1 MSSLENRMT
10 RSALIRFGGS
20 LVAAVLACAGVATAE
35 PLTADQA
42 VAIALKQ
49 NPSVILAK
57 ADVLSARASLYS
69 SYSGVLPTVS
79 AGITR
84 NVSRTEK
91 SKGSQVFGNA
101 VVPSSS
107 DLSETYGTSPTI
119 SGTWSILD
127 LSNLKGVQS
136 AKHGMKAAQL
146 SEKST
151 RQLAVLDVRRQFYAV
166 VQQVRLALVADAA
179 LKLARDNE
187 RRVRALFEVGS
198 VARNDLLRARV
209 STSQSELD
217 SLTTHQQVVVQRD
230 LLASLIGVPE
240 AQMGEVD
247 TALVVAPRTYD
258 HAVVLEEA
266 TKQRPDILAS
276 EAELSAAKS
285 GLTSANFARLP
296 YVTVGGSATF
306 SPSSSNKTV
315 TSGDTTFTSHSSA
328 DRVMSGRVAVNLDI
342 FTGFA
347 TESRIASARARVLRA
362 EENRNALRRN
372 LVAEVNETL
381 ISYQAAV
388 EADRVALDAFD
399 SAMENLKLIQ
409 QKYNVGSATILDL
422 IDAQVQATR
431 AAADRQRTLA
441 AIRVA
446 EAQVDRVRGVGD

>member
-1 MSSLENRMT
+1 MT

-20 LVAAVLACAGVATAE
+20 LVVAALVYAGSATAG
-35 PLTADQA
+35 PLTADSA
-42 VAIALKQ
+42 VVIALKQ
-49 NPSVILAK
+49 SPSVILAK

-69 SYSGVLPTVS
+69 SYSGVLPSVS
-79 AGITR
+79 LGIGR
-84 NVSRTEK
+84 SVSRTEK
-91 SKGSQVFGNA
+91 SQGSQVFGNA

-107 DLSETYGTSPTI
+107 DLSETYSTNPVI

-127 LSNLKGVQS
+127 LANLKGMQS
-136 AKHGMKAAQL
+136 ARHGMRAAQL
-146 SEKST
+146 GEKST
-151 RQLAVLDVRRQFYAV
+151 RQLAVLDVKRQFYVV

-179 LKLARDNE
+179 IKLARDNE

-217 SLTTHQQVVVQRD
+217 SLTAHQQVVVQRD
-230 LLASLIGVPE
+230 LLASLLGIPE

-247 TALVVAPRTYD
+247 TALVVAPHTYD
-258 HAVVLEEA
+258 PAVVLDEA
-266 TKQRPDILAS
+266 SKQRPDILAS
-276 EAELSAAKS
+276 EAELSAARS

-296 YVTVGGSATF
+296 YVTLSGSAAF
-306 SPSSSNKTV
+306 NPYSSNKTI

-328 DRVMSGRVAVNLDI
+328 DRGLSGRVALNWDI

-347 TESRIASARARVLRA
+347 TESRIANARARVVRA

-372 LVAEVNETL
+372 LTAEVNETL
-381 ISYQAAV
+381 ISYEAAV
-388 EADRVALDAFD
+388 EGDRVSADAFD
-399 SAMENLKLIQ
+399 SAVENLKLIQ

-446 EAQVDRVRGVGD
+446 EAQVDRVRGTGD

>member
-1 MSSLENRMT
+1 V
-10 RSALIRFGGS
+10 
-20 LVAAVLACAGVATAE
+20 VAALVYAGSATAG
-35 PLTADQA
+35 PLTADSA
-42 VAIALKQ
+42 VVIALKQ
-49 NPSVILAK
+49 SPSVILAK

-69 SYSGVLPTVS
+69 SYSGVLPSVS
-79 AGITR
+79 LGIGR
-84 NVSRTEK
+84 SVSRTEK
-91 SKGSQVFGNA
+91 SQGSQVFGNA

-107 DLSETYGTSPTI
+107 DLSETYSTNPVI

-127 LSNLKGVQS
+127 LANLKGMQS
-136 AKHGMKAAQL
+136 ARHGMRAAQL
-146 SEKST
+146 GEKST
-151 RQLAVLDVRRQFYAV
+151 RQLAVLDVKRQFYVV

-179 LKLARDNE
+179 IKLARDNE

-217 SLTTHQQVVVQRD
+217 SLTAHQQVVVQRD
-230 LLASLIGVPE
+230 LLASLLGIPE

-247 TALVVAPRTYD
+247 TALVVAPHTYD
-258 HAVVLEEA
+258 PAVVLDEA
-266 TKQRPDILAS
+266 SKQRPDILAS
-276 EAELSAAKS
+276 EAELSAARS

-296 YVTVGGSATF
+296 YVTLSGSAAF
-306 SPSSSNKTV
+306 NPYSSNKTI

-328 DRVMSGRVAVNLDI
+328 DRGLSGRVALNWDI

-347 TESRIASARARVLRA
+347 TESRIANARARVVRA

-372 LVAEVNETL
+372 LTAEVNETL
-381 ISYQAAV
+381 ISYEAAV
-388 EADRVALDAFD
+388 EGDRVSADAFD
-399 SAMENLKLIQ
+399 SAVENLKLIQ

-446 EAQVDRVRGVGD
+446 EAQVDRVRGTGD

>member
-1 MSSLENRMT
+1 MT
-10 RSALIRFGGS
+10 RSTLFRFGGS
-20 LVAAVLACAGVATAE
+20 LVAAVLAYAGVAQAE

-57 ADVLSARASLYS
+57 ADVLAARSSLYS
-69 SYSGVLPTVS
+69 SYSGVLPSIS
-79 AGITR
+79 ASLTR
-84 NVSRTEK
+84 SGQQTKNSV
-91 SKGSQVFGNA
+91 
-101 VVPSSS
+101 
-107 DLSETYGTSPTI
+107 GTSIFGTVEVNNASEKNTGYSTTPSL

-136 AKHGMKAAQL
+136 AKHGMRAAQM
-146 SEKST
+146 SEKSA

-179 LKLARDNE
+179 LKLTRDNE

-230 LLASLIGVPE
+230 LLASLLGVPE

-247 TALVVAPRTYD
+247 TALVVEPHAYD
-258 HAVVLEEA
+258 YKAVLDQA
-266 TKQRPDILAS
+266 SKQRPDIQAAD
-276 EAELSAAKS
+276 AELSAAKS

-296 YVTVGGSATF
+296 YVTVNGRASFNPT
-306 SPSSSNKTV
+306 SSTELVPLDSLGQPLPLE
-315 TSGDTTFTSHSSA
+315 SSHSKS
-328 DRVMSGRVAVNLDI
+328 DRSVAGSIALNLDI
-342 FTGFA
+342 FNGFA
-347 TESRIASARARVLRA
+347 TESRIASARARVVRA
-362 EENRNALRRN
+362 EENRNALHRN
-372 LVAEVNETL
+372 LAAEVNETL

-431 AAADRQRTLA
+431 AAADRQRSLA